1 MASLKEVRAR
11 IASVTSTRKI
21 TSAMRM
27 VSAAK
32 LRRAQDAITNYLPYE
47 QKLTQMLGDL
57 LAFSSGNLNIP
68 LSEKREVKRVAVVVI
83 SSNGSLCGA
92 FNSNVIKKLEETIA
106 KYSALDNKDILVYAL
121 GKKAADS
128 ARKRNFPSQVEM
140 QEVVDKPDYEQV
152 AALANELMT
161 LFLKK
166 EIDAVELIYNHF
178 KNAAVQQVR
187 VEKLL
192 PLIPETKKTS
202 TVDGYLLDYI
212 LEPDDQFLVARL
224 VPKAVRNKLFSA
236 LLDSVAGEFGA
247 RTTAMQIAT
256 DNAGEMINEL
266 KLKYNKARQ
275 EAITKEIIDI
285 VGGAE
290 SLR

>member
-32 LRRAQDAITNYLPYE
+32 LRRAQDAITGYLPYE
-47 QKLTQMLGDL
+47 QKLTNMLGDL
-57 LAFSSGNLNIP
+57 LAFSSGDLSIP
-68 LSEKREVKRVAVVVI
+68 LAENRVVKRVAVVVI

-92 FNSNVIKKLEETIA
+92 FNSNVIKKMDEVLA
-106 KYSALDNKDILVYAL
+106 KYSNLGKANILVYGL
-121 GKKAADS
+121 GKKVADA
-128 ARKRNFPSQVEM
+128 ARKRGYELQGNLIHLVE
-140 QEVVDKPDYEQV
+140 KPDYGLV
-152 AALANELMT
+152 AEIANELMD

-178 KNAAVQQVR
+178 KNAAVQQIR
-187 VEKLL
+187 AERLL
-192 PLIPETKKTS
+192 PLTPEAKKT
-202 TVDGYLLDYI
+202 TLTGGYTLDYI
-212 LEPDDQFLVARL
+212 LEPDEQYLVSRL
-224 VPKAVRNKLFSA
+224 VPKAVRNKIFSA
-236 LLDSVAGEFGA
+236 VLDSVAGEFGA
-247 RTTAMQIAT
+247 RTTAMQTAT
-256 DNAGEMINEL
+256 DNAGEMIQDL

-275 EAITKEIIDI
+275 EAITRELIDI

>member
-32 LRRAQDAITNYLPYE
+32 LRRAQDAITGYLPYE
-47 QKLTQMLGDL
+47 QKLTNMLGDL
-57 LAFSSGNLNIP
+57 LAFSSGDLSIP
-68 LSEKREVKRVAVVVI
+68 LAENRVVKRVAVVVI

-92 FNSNVIKKLEETIA
+92 FNSNVIKKMDEVLA
-106 KYSALDNKDILVYAL
+106 KYSNLGKANILVYGL
-121 GKKAADS
+121 GKKVADA
-128 ARKRNFPSQVEM
+128 ARKRGYELQGNLIHLVE
-140 QEVVDKPDYEQV
+140 KPDYGLV
-152 AALANELMT
+152 AEIANELMD

-178 KNAAVQQVR
+178 KNAAVQQIR
-187 VEKLL
+187 AERLL
-192 PLIPETKKTS
+192 PLTPEAKKT
-202 TVDGYLLDYI
+202 TLTGGYTLDYI
-212 LEPDDQFLVARL
+212 LEPDEQYLVSRL

-236 LLDSVAGEFGA
+236 VLDSVAGEFGA
-247 RTTAMQIAT
+247 RTTAMQTAT
-256 DNAGEMINEL
+256 DNAGEMIQDL

-275 EAITKEIIDI
+275 EAITRELIDI